1 MWGQGTPCPHI
12 RHASNFFEHR
22 FLPRV
27 AKRQF
32 RAKFCAHKISLM
44 APQKSFH
51 RRRQAIH
58 FFSGAALLG
67 AVTLAST
74 TRAETSPATVR
85 LPRLNADHQN
95 RITARENAD
104 SILWQNARLTPA
116 TKETTATPQ
125 QIQQNVRAIII
136 ADPTLS
142 RAYGWRGLLRG
153 DSQQTWKLTESSVG
167 EMRLQIG
174 RQSLPVMQLS
184 GISGARAAAGLSGNS
199 FGFYSTKPLRALNQN
214 LQGADELLGEKVSHD
229 ATDLNWVTLRPWS
242 TPGATLDI
250 VYLQGQNDLNPNSIL
265 KAENQLRRG
274 SMAGAKLAFALP
286 ARWKLNGEWMNSR
299 MEGAGDSG
307 GNDDALVFALA
318 GPISHPWGK
327 TGVRFSYRAVGE
339 NFSSFTGAPTDA
351 GIVTK
356 TLALVQP
363 FKSGDLSGSLGV
375 NWSER
380 AAIAETGSTPSTPT
394 DTALM
399 ATSNLKWQATSDLA
413 LTAAHDAGNRF
424 TTQAPLSDLL
434 LPQTIERENS
444 SSRVGVDWKLTKRF
458 SLSATGGLTRYD
470 EETADERLLRKLG
483 NRDEHYSL
491 NLKNKTVGAQW
502 NIGYE
507 RRIALDLE
515 GDAGALADTL
525 SLGAQTKITSWLKFG
540 GAYRLAQTENLSS
553 GLVSPRSDFAANTT
567 LSLQELGELQLRYTQ
582 ALSTPEAG
590 VRLGAPAGAR
600 GYGVR
605 YVLGSSREGLGLSL
619 DYARQET
626 GGPAAQEQW
635 KIGLTYR

>member
-1 MWGQGTPCPHI
+1 
-12 RHASNFFEHR
+12 
-22 FLPRV
+22 
-27 AKRQF
+27 
-32 RAKFCAHKISLM
+32 M
-44 APQKSFH
+44 APQNPFH

-58 FFSGAALLG
+58 FLSGAAFLG
-67 AVTLAST
+67 AALAST
-74 TRAETSPATVR
+74 ARAETAPATVR
-85 LPRLNADHQN
+85 LPRLNADFQN
-95 RITARENAD
+95 QITTRENAN
-104 SILWQNARLTPA
+104 SVLWQNARLTPSA
-116 TKETTATPQ
+116 RETTATPR
-125 QIQQNVRAIII
+125 QIQQNVHAIII
-136 ADPTLS
+136 ADPMLS
-142 RAYGWRGLLRG
+142 QAYGWRQLLRG
-153 DSQQTWKLTESSVG
+153 EGQQAWKLTESTTG

-199 FGFYSTKPLRALNQN
+199 FGFYSTKPLRAINQS
-214 LQGADELLGEKVSHD
+214 LQSADELLGEKVSYD
-229 ATDLNWVTLRPWS
+229 ATDLSWVTLRPWS

-250 VYLQGQNDLNPNSIL
+250 VYLQGQNDLNPNSVL
-265 KAENQLRRG
+265 KTESQLRRG
-274 SMAGAKLAFALP
+274 AMAGAKLAFALP
-286 ARWKLNGEWMNSR
+286 ARWKLNGEWMNAR
-299 MEGAGDSG
+299 MENIAS
-307 GNDDALVFALA
+307 GNDPGSDQSADENQALVIALA
-318 GPISHPWGK
+318 GPVQHPWGE
-327 TGVRFSYRAVGE
+327 TGVRLSYRAVGE
-339 NFSSFTGAPTDA
+339 NFSSFAGAPTDA

-363 FKSGDLSGSLGV
+363 FKTGDLSGSFGI

-380 AAIAETGSTPSTPT
+380 AAIAEAGSTPTAPT
-394 DTALM
+394 DTALL
-399 ATSNLKWQATSDLA
+399 ATSSLKWQATSDFA

-424 TTQAPLSDLL
+424 TTQAPLEEL
-434 LPQTIERENS
+434 LPAQTIERENS

-470 EETADERLLRKLG
+470 EETAGERLLRKLS
-483 NRDEHYSL
+483 NRDEHYSFAL
-491 NLKNKTVGAQW
+491 RNKTAGAQW

-525 SLGAQTKITSWLKFG
+525 SFGAQTKVTSWLKFG

-553 GLVSPRSDFAANTT
+553 GLVSPRSDLSANTT

-582 ALSTPEAG
+582 ALSTPADG
-590 VRLGAPAGAR
+590 VRLGAPVGAR

-605 YVLGSSREGLGLSL
+605 YVLGSSNEGLGLSL

-635 KIGLTYR
+635 RIGLTYR